1 MQFPFKK
8 LKIQSFLLS
17 NIVALSLGL
26 SGCGSSQDPISRL
39 IRESP
44 YPLFPFPILSFAPE
58 VPLLPDRQ
66 NTLSGQ
72 LQEDIDKNIRKDSN
86 ISMRGGRGIIV
97 KSRNQREEEFL
108 NGLPSSQLKVSV
120 LGDFYVPPPNFDRPK
135 AGDKHYYNFKITKEF
150 AKANDLYLTGQGD
163 AAIEAM
169 NKILANNENDPLL
182 LLQTSSLKVMTLI
195 MMEQYHKAEQET
207 AQTERL
213 EIKAMGKN
221 VASRSLRAEV
231 RYWAGDMQGGRF
243 RRRASFDVYR

>member
-8 LKIQSFLLS
+8 LKLHSFLLS

-72 LQEDIDKNIRKDSN
+72 LQEDIDKNIRKGSN

-108 NGLPSSQLKVSV
+108 NGLPSSELKVS
-120 LGDFYVPPPNFDRPK
+120 FN
-135 AGDKHYYNFKITKEF
+135 A
-150 AKANDLYLTGQGD
+150 
-163 AAIEAM
+163 
-169 NKILANNENDPLL
+169 
-182 LLQTSSLKVMTLI
+182 
-195 MMEQYHKAEQET
+195 
-207 AQTERL
+207 
-213 EIKAMGKN
+213 
-221 VASRSLRAEV
+221 RS
-231 RYWAGDMQGGRF
+231 
-243 RRRASFDVYR
+243 